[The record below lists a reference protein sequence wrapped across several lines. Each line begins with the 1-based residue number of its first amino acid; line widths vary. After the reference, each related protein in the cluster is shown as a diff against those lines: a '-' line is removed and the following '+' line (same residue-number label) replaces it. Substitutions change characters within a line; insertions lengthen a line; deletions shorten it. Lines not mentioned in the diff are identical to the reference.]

1 MQRII
6 LAGTLLLALSSPS
19 MAGQIYKWVDAN
31 GTTHYGAQ
39 PPQGQEATSV
49 NTVIAPPRP
58 NTAPAPTPAAES
70 VDAEQEAINKQVKED
85 VAAQAA
91 QIAENCKIFR
101 TNLAQMQN
109 NPRVRIEV
117 NGELRRLGEEE
128 RQAKIAE
135 AKKAISENCQ

>member
-6 LAGTLLLALSSPS
+6 LAGTLLLALSSAS

-49 NTVIAPPRP
+49 NTVVAPPRP

>member
-6 LAGTLLLALSSPS
+6 LAGTLLLALRSPS

-49 NTVIAPPRP
+49 NTVVASPRP